1 MSSFVVSSLK
11 KMKNEE
17 VKKNDV
23 MALHP
28 RHIGNWVSL
37 FALNLKFRTE
47 THVFKYVMNG
57 T

>member
-1 MSSFVVSSLK
+1 
-11 KMKNEE
+11 
-17 VKKNDV
+17 

-37 FALNLKFRTE
+37 FALNLKFRAE
-47 THVFKYVMNG
+47 THVFKYVLIG

>member
-1 MSSFVVSSLK
+1 
-11 KMKNEE
+11 MKNEE
-17 VKKNDV
+17 VKKKIKKNDV

-28 RHIGNWVSL
+28 RHIKNWVSL
-37 FALNLKFRTE
+37 FALNLRFRTE

>member
-11 KMKNEE
+11 NKN
-17 VKKNDV
+17 KRIKGDV

-28 RHIGNWVSL
+28 RHIENWVSL

-47 THVFKYVMNG
+47 THVFKYVLIG

>member
-11 KMKNEE
+11 KNKN
-17 VKKNDV
+17 KRIKGDV

-47 THVFKYVMNG
+47 THVFKYVLIG

>member
-1 MSSFVVSSLK
+1 MKKLK
-11 KMKNEE
+11 KKI
-17 VKKNDV
+17 KKNDV

-28 RHIGNWVSL
+28 RHIENWVSL
-37 FALNLKFRTE
+37 FALNLRFRTE